1 MLYHHCQTYK
11 SAKKTLLD
19 IINSCQQNIY
29 LIGSGNN
36 GKTYLI
42 NEVSDQINNS
52 SRTVII
58 EPISGLIIP
67 NKNTIVELNNK
78 EQLDEYNLNHGH
90 VIIMETIK
98 YTQ

>member
-1 MLYHHCQTYK
+1 MLYHHCRTYE
-11 SAKKTLLD
+11 SAKGILLKV
-19 IINSCQQNIY
+19 IGECHQNVY

-42 NEVSDQINNS
+42 NEVLNQINNS
-52 SRTVII
+52 SHTVLI
-58 EPISGLIIP
+58 EPMSGLIIP
-67 NKNTIVELNNK
+67 DKNTIVELNNK